1 MAATM
6 EGALMSVMLEASPV
20 NLLRL
25 LRGSIVDAREAYP
38 QVLHVQVQDS
48 AGGSWRLAT
57 QDAEYSP
64 SDPAKLVG
72 RSVKAAKIDESTN
85 ELRLELSDGSSF
97 VVRPATQE
105 ATDDPPNWELIT
117 PDGLALEFGPGV
129 RWQIIGADAAVSPRR

>member
-1 MAATM
+1 M
-6 EGALMSVMLEASPV
+6 EGALMSQTLEASPV

-38 QVLHVQVQDS
+38 QVLHVEVRNS
-48 AGGSWRLAT
+48 AGGLWRLAT

-64 SDPAKLVG
+64 SDPARLVG
-72 RSVKAAKIDESTN
+72 RSVTAASIDESTN

-97 VVRPATQE
+97 VVRPAKQE
-105 ATDDPPNWELIT
+105 ATHDPPNWELIT

-129 RWQIIGADAAVSPRR
+129 RWQISGANTAVSSGR

>member
-1 MAATM
+1 
-6 EGALMSVMLEASPV
+6 MSITLEASPV

-38 QVLHVQVQDS
+38 QVLHLDIRDP
-48 AGGSWRLAT
+48 AGESWRLAT

-64 SDPAKLVG
+64 SDPTALVG
-72 RSVKAAKIDESTN
+72 LSVKDAKIDESTS
-85 ELRLELSDGSSF
+85 ELRLELGDGSSF
-97 VVRPATQE
+97 VVRPERQE

-129 RWQIIGADAAVSPRR
+129 RWQISRADAAASRR